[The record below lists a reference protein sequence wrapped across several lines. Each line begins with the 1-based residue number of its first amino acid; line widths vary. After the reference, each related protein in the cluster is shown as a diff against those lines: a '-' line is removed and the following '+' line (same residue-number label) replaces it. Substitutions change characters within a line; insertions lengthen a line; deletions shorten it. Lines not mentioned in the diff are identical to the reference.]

1 MENLVKAQLDC
12 FNSNT
17 SSTATARPT
26 NTQFKPKKVLP
37 EKIIFIHPATPDDP
51 LYEKTTTCHPIAT
64 LRPCSIL

>member
-12 FNSNT
+12 FNSNA
-17 SSTATARPT
+17 SSPAIAQLT
-26 NTQFKPKKVLP
+26 NTQFKPQKVLP

-64 LRPCSIL
+64 QRPCSFL